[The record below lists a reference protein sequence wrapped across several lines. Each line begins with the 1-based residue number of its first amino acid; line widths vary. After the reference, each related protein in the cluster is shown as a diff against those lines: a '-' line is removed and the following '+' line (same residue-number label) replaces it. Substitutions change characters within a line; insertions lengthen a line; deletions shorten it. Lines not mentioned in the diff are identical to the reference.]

1 MTYSLVEMSVL
12 LSCFFKFDSLRIM
25 FGNKKTPLLWYRNW
39 RNILW
44 FILSFVLGI
53 YKSTD
58 FLANQHGRHID
69 ICFIYHLFYRLFL
82 LAIDISRLG
91 FCDLGLLFPIL
102 FPYPPLLIF
111 PIPRSLP
118 CVLFTIHNSLFSL
131 FWTRDSLFFILYSS
145 FSVL

>member
-25 FGNKKTPLLWYRNW
+25 FGKHLCF
-39 RNILW
+39 NIETDATYFDLSYHLFLE
-44 FILSFVLGI
+44 FISRPI
-53 YKSTD
+53 SWQINMD
-58 FLANQHGRHID
+58 D

-82 LAIDISRLG
+82 LVIDISRLG
-91 FCDLGLLFPIL
+91 FCDLELLFPIL